1 MMTTSIDSKSINN
14 THSSLLVSHF
24 MHYGLVTCPS
34 DTLIRNVIQRFN
46 EQKIGSI
53 LVEDNQEII
62 GIWTRTDFV
71 KLDITQPDILSQPI
85 KMVMNSPVCRIHQD
99 ELISS
104 ATFLFHKMKI
114 RHLLVVDQSGEG
126 VGVLSELDLV
136 NAKQSDS
143 FLDGILLKELISGH
157 LNWVMADAKL
167 ADVMSI
173 MASKSVDALV
183 VKDENAQGLIS
194 VRDLLKH
201 FAEEGELGQLPV
213 RELASWPLKSVS
225 ELQSLANVRRLMIE
239 NNIHHLGVEKA
250 SGELVGLISF
260 SELLQHIEENF
271 HYHASKS
278 IKEKEQRIL
287 EAETLYR
294 DLLTMS
300 SDGIL
305 IHQNHK
311 IAFANQEMMRMLGY
325 DEKTLLSLT
334 LEAIIPNK
342 NRQEILACMD
352 DNDHHH
358 PSTSMHELL
367 CQDGR
372 LCQVQMTHKPI
383 TYHAEPAHLIVV
395 SDLTFL
401 AENERFQMLTRSVF
415 DNAGEGI
422 VVTDVE
428 NRFVLVNKKFEE
440 ITGYVFSEVVGK
452 NPVLLSSGQ
461 HNRAFYETMW
471 QTLKQDGVWQGEI
484 WNRKKDGTV
493 YPEWLTINEVRDKAG
508 RLIHYVGLMNDLSQ
522 QKATEQEINRLS
534 FYDILTGLPN
544 VSLFK
549 NRLQQAI
556 NKSRNETKQVALL
569 IVDIAR
575 FKTINDAVGYEYGD
589 QLLKNVSLRLNQMLD
604 SEDSVARLGADNFLI
619 LLESIVHKNEV
630 SEFAERLLTLFKA
643 PFDIGRQHHVLDVKV
658 GIAISSQDGDQALDL
673 MKSADEALFEAKKAP
688 HSQYAYHT
696 SALTESTTE
705 VFYFENALRKAVD
718 QGQLVAY
725 YQPQVA
731 LESGDI
737 IGAEALVR
745 WIHPDLGVVMP
756 NKFIDI
762 AESTGLIIPLGR
774 TMLLQACQQWFK
786 WHDQGLSLQRISV
799 NVSTVQLTHPGF
811 VETVA
816 EVLQLTGLDA
826 KVLELEVTESFLLQ
840 NEQAGIDMLHQLKEL
855 CVKLAMDDFGTGFSS
870 LSYLKK
876 LPLDQLKIDQ
886 SFISSLPDDK
896 EDIAIV
902 DAIIAVGN
910 AVGVEVIAEG
920 VENLTQV
927 AYLLEKGCRLGQ
939 GYCYS
944 RPIDA
949 AAFFAWTEN
958 HLKPSLK

>member
-452 NPVLLSSGQ
+452 NPALLS
-461 HNRAFYETMW
+461 
-471 QTLKQDGVWQGEI
+471 
-484 WNRKKDGTV
+484 
-493 YPEWLTINEVRDKAG
+493 
-508 RLIHYVGLMNDLSQ
+508 
-522 QKATEQEINRLS
+522 
-534 FYDILTGLPN
+534 
-544 VSLFK
+544 
-549 NRLQQAI
+549 
-556 NKSRNETKQVALL
+556 
-569 IVDIAR
+569 
-575 FKTINDAVGYEYGD
+575 
-589 QLLKNVSLRLNQMLD
+589 
-604 SEDSVARLGADNFLI
+604 
-619 LLESIVHKNEV
+619 
-630 SEFAERLLTLFKA
+630 
-643 PFDIGRQHHVLDVKV
+643 
-658 GIAISSQDGDQALDL
+658 
-673 MKSADEALFEAKKAP
+673 
-688 HSQYAYHT
+688 
-696 SALTESTTE
+696 
-705 VFYFENALRKAVD
+705 
-718 QGQLVAY
+718 
-725 YQPQVA
+725 
-731 LESGDI
+731 
-737 IGAEALVR
+737 
-745 WIHPDLGVVMP
+745 
-756 NKFIDI
+756 
-762 AESTGLIIPLGR
+762 
-774 TMLLQACQQWFK
+774 
-786 WHDQGLSLQRISV
+786 
-799 NVSTVQLTHPGF
+799 
-811 VETVA
+811 
-816 EVLQLTGLDA
+816 
-826 KVLELEVTESFLLQ
+826 
-840 NEQAGIDMLHQLKEL
+840 
-855 CVKLAMDDFGTGFSS
+855 
-870 LSYLKK
+870 
-876 LPLDQLKIDQ
+876 
-886 SFISSLPDDK
+886 
-896 EDIAIV
+896 
-902 DAIIAVGN
+902 
-910 AVGVEVIAEG
+910 
-920 VENLTQV
+920 
-927 AYLLEKGCRLGQ
+927 
-939 GYCYS
+939 
-944 RPIDA
+944 
-949 AAFFAWTEN
+949 
-958 HLKPSLK
+958 

>member
-1 MMTTSIDSKSINN
+1 MIKSPTSSLQGSQDIS
-14 THSSLLVSHF
+14 HMPLLVSHF
-24 MHYGLVTCPS
+24 MHYGLVTCSS
-34 DTLIRNVIQRFN
+34 DTLIKTVIQQFTQ
-46 EQKIGSI
+46 QKIGSI
-53 LVEDNQEII
+53 LIEEDQEIV

-71 KLDITQPDILSQPI
+71 KLDITQPDILFQPI
-85 KMVMNSPVCRIHQD
+85 KEVMNSPVCRIHQD

-104 ATFLFHKMKI
+104 ATYLFHKMKI
-114 RHLLVVDQSGEG
+114 RHLLVVDNSGEG

-136 NAKQSDS
+136 NAKQSES
-143 FLDGILLKELISGH
+143 FLDGILLKELMSGH
-157 LNWVMADAKL
+157 LNWVMADAAL
-167 ADVMSI
+167 PDVMAV
-173 MASKSVDALV
+173 MANKSVDALV
-183 VKDENAQGLIS
+183 VKDEDAHGLIS

-201 FAEEGELGQLPV
+201 FAEEVESSSVSV
-213 RELASWPLKSVS
+213 RELATWPLKSVS

-239 NNIHHLGVEKA
+239 NNIHHLGVETA
-250 SGELVGLISF
+250 TGELVGLISF

-271 HYHASKS
+271 HYHASRS
-278 IKEKEQRIL
+278 IKEKEHRIL

-294 DLLTMS
+294 DLLSMS

-311 IAFANQEMMRMLGY
+311 IAFANQEIIRMLGY
-325 DEKTLLSLT
+325 EEKTLLSLT
-334 LEAIIPNK
+334 LEAIIPHQ
-342 NRQEILACMD
+342 NREEILACMD
-352 DNDHHH
+352 DNDRHH
-358 PSTSMHELL
+358 PTTSMHELL
-367 CQDGR
+367 CHDGR
-372 LCQVQMTHKPI
+372 LFQVQMTHKPI
-383 TYHAEPAHLIVV
+383 TYHAEPAHLIVIN
-395 SDLTFL
+395 DLTFL

-440 ITGYVFSEVVGK
+440 ITGYRFSEVVGK
-452 NPVLLSSGQ
+452 NPSILSSGQ
-461 HNRAFYETMW
+461 HNQAFYEDMW
-471 QTLKQDGVWQGEI
+471 QTLKQEGVWQGEI
-484 WNRKKDGTV
+484 WNRKKDGTI
-493 YPEWLTINEVRDKAG
+493 YPEWLTINEVRSNAG
-508 RLIHYVGLMNDLSQ
+508 RVIHYVGLMNDLSQ

-556 NKSRNETKQVALL
+556 KKTRSETKQVALL

-589 QLLKNVSLRLNQMLD
+589 QLLKNVAMRLNKMLD

-619 LLESIVHKNEV
+619 LLESILHKNEV
-630 SEFAERLLTLFKA
+630 SEFAEQLLSLFKT
-643 PFDIGRQHHVLDVKV
+643 PFEIGNQSHVLDVKV
-658 GIAISSQDGDQALDL
+658 GIAMSSQDGDQALDL

-696 SALTESTTE
+696 TALTESTTE
-705 VFYFENALRKAVD
+705 VFYYENALRKAID
-718 QGQLVAY
+718 QKQLVAY
-725 YQPQVA
+725 YQPQIAFDTGEVV
-731 LESGDI
+731 
-737 IGAEALVR
+737 GAEALVR
-745 WIHPDLGVVMP
+745 WRHPELGLVMP

-774 TMLLQACQQWFK
+774 DMILQACQQWFDWK
-786 WHDQGLSLQRISV
+786 SQGLVLQRISV
-799 NVSTVQLTHPGF
+799 NVSTVQLMHPGF
-811 VETVA
+811 VSTVA
-816 EVLQLTGLDA
+816 EVLHLTGLKA
-826 KVLELEVTESFLLQ
+826 EVLELEVTESFLLQ
-840 NEQAGIDMLHQLKEL
+840 NEQAGIEMLHQLKEL
-855 CVKLAMDDFGTGFSS
+855 GVKLAMDDFGTGFSS

-886 SFISSLPDDK
+886 SFIRSLPDDK

-920 VENLTQV
+920 VEKQRQV
-927 AYLLEKGCRLGQ
+927 AYLQQKGCQLGQ

-944 RPIDA
+944 PPLEA
-949 AAFFAWTEN
+949 KAFIAWCQN
-958 HLKPSLK
+958 HLESS

>member
-1 MMTTSIDSKSINN
+1 MKNTPKLTNPTQDSPHIP
-14 THSSLLVSHF
+14 LLVSNF
-24 MHYGLVTCPS
+24 MHYGLLTCTP
-34 DTLIRNVIQRFN
+34 DTLIKIVIQRFN

-53 LVEDNQEII
+53 LIKEDQEII
-62 GIWTRTDFV
+62 GIWTRTDFI
-71 KLDITQPDILSQPI
+71 KLDITQPHILQQPI
-85 KMVMNSPVCRIHQD
+85 KNVMNSPVSRIHQD

-104 ATFLFHKMKI
+104 ATYLFHKLKI
-114 RHLLVVDQSGEG
+114 HHLLVVDNNGEG

-136 NAKQSDS
+136 NAKLSES
-143 FLDGILLKELISGH
+143 FLDGIFLKELISGH

-167 ADVMSI
+167 PDVMDV
-173 MASKSVDALV
+173 MAKQSVDALV
-183 VKDENAQGLIS
+183 VKDGDAQGLIS
-194 VRDLLKH
+194 VRDLLRY
-201 FAEEGELGQLPV
+201 FAEHGDYAQQSA
-213 RELASWPLKSVS
+213 RELASWPLKTVS
-225 ELQSLANVRRLMIE
+225 ELQSLSNVRRLMIDSS
-239 NNIHHLGVEKA
+239 IHHLGVEST
-250 SGELVGLISF
+250 SGELAGLISF

-271 HYHASKS
+271 HYHVSKS
-278 IKEKEQRIL
+278 IKEKEHRIL
-287 EAETLYR
+287 EAEALYR

-311 IAFANQEMMRMLGY
+311 IAFANQEIIRMLGY
-325 DEKTLLSLT
+325 DEATLLSLT

-342 NRQEILACMD
+342 NRHEILACMD
-352 DNDHHH
+352 DNDLHH
-358 PSTSMHELL
+358 PSTSLDELL
-367 CQDGR
+367 CEDGR
-372 LCQVQMTHKPI
+372 LCQVKMTHKPI
-383 TYHAEPAHLIVV
+383 TYHAEPAHLIVIN
-395 SDLTFL
+395 DLTLL
-401 AENERFQMLTRSVF
+401 AEKERFQILTRSVF

-428 NRFVLVNKKFEE
+428 NRFVLVNKKFED
-440 ITGYVFSEVVGK
+440 ITGYAFSEVVGK
-452 NPVLLSSGQ
+452 NPAILSSGQ
-461 HNRAFYETMW
+461 QSQSFYDELW
-471 QTLKQDGVWQGEI
+471 QTLNQEGVWQGEI

-493 YPEWLTINEVRDKAG
+493 YPEWLTINEVRNKSG
-508 RLIHYVGLMNDLSQ
+508 KVIHYVGLMNDLSQ

-556 NKSRNETKQVALL
+556 NKSRHEAKQVALL

-575 FKTINDAVGYEYGD
+575 FKVINDAVGYEHGD
-589 QLLKNVSLRLNQMLD
+589 QLLKNVAMRLNKMLD
-604 SEDSVARLGADNFLI
+604 SEDTVARLGADNFLI
-619 LLESIVHKNEV
+619 LLDSVFHKNDV
-630 SEFAERLLTLFKA
+630 SAFADQLLELFIA
-643 PFDIGRQHHVLDVKV
+643 PFEIGSQNHVLDIKV
-658 GIAISSQDGDQALDL
+658 GIALSSQDGENALDL

-705 VFYFENALRKAVD
+705 VFYYENALRKAIE
-718 QGQLVAY
+718 QNQLVAY
-725 YQPQVA
+725 YQPQIVFDTG
-731 LESGDI
+731 EVV
-737 IGAEALVR
+737 GAEALVR
-745 WIHPDLGVVMP
+745 WLHPELGLVMP

-774 TMLLQACQQWFK
+774 AMLLQACQQWFE
-786 WHDQGLSLQRISV
+786 WHARGLSLQRISV
-799 NVSTVQLTHPGF
+799 NVSTVQLIHPGF

-816 EVLQLTGLDA
+816 EVLRETGLDA

-840 NEQAGIDMLHQLKEL
+840 NEQAGIDKLYQLKAL
-855 CVKLAMDDFGTGFSS
+855 GIKLSMDDFGTGFSS

-886 SFISSLPDDK
+886 SFIRSLPDEK

-920 VENLTQV
+920 VEQQRQV
-927 AYLLEKGCRLGQ
+927 DYLQQKGCRFGQ

-944 RPIDA
+944 KPLA
-949 AAFFAWTEN
+949 ANVFFAWCQN
-958 HLKPSLK
+958 HLNPK

>member
-1 MMTTSIDSKSINN
+1 MTKSSAPNQQRS
-14 THSSLLVSHF
+14 TDVAYMPLLVSHF
-24 MHYGLVTCPS
+24 MHYGLVTCRS
-34 DTLIRNVIQRFN
+34 DTLIKSVIQRFN
-46 EQKIGSI
+46 QHKIGSI
-53 LVEDNQEII
+53 LVEENQEIV

-71 KLDITQPDILSQPI
+71 KLDMTQPGILNQPI
-85 KMVMNSPVCRIHQD
+85 KKVMNSPVCRIHQD

-104 ATFLFHKMKI
+104 ATYLFHKMKI
-114 RHLLVVDQSGEG
+114 RHLLVVDSSGDG

-136 NAKQSDS
+136 NAKQSES

-157 LNWVMADAKL
+157 LHWVMADASL
-167 ADVMSI
+167 PEAMAV
-173 MASKSVDALV
+173 MASQSVDALV
-183 VKDENAQGLIS
+183 VKDGNDHGLIS
-194 VRDLLKH
+194 VRDLLKY
-201 FAEEGELGQLPV
+201 FAEADALPQQSV
-213 RELASWPLKSVS
+213 RDLTSWPLKSVS
-225 ELQSLANVRRLMIE
+225 ELQSLSNVRRLMIE
-239 NNIHHLGVEKA
+239 SNIHHLGVKTEK
-250 SGELVGLISF
+250 GELVGLISF

-271 HYHASKS
+271 HYHASRS
-278 IKEKEQRIL
+278 IKEKEFRIL

-311 IAFANQEMMRMLGY
+311 IAFANQEIIRMLGY
-325 DEKTLLSLT
+325 DEKALLSMT
-334 LEAIIPNK
+334 LEAIIPEQH
-342 NRQEILACMD
+342 RAEILAYM
-352 DNDHHH
+352 NDKDRNH
-358 PSTSMHELL
+358 PTTSMHELL
-367 CQDGR
+367 CHDGR

-383 TYHAEPAHLIVV
+383 TYHAEPAHLIVIN
-395 SDLTFL
+395 DLTYV

-428 NRFVLVNKKFEE
+428 NRFVLVNKKFED
-440 ITGYVFSEVVGK
+440 ITGYSFSEVVGK
-452 NPVLLSSGQ
+452 NPSILSSGQ
-461 HNRAFYETMW
+461 HDETFYEDMW
-471 QTLKQDGVWQGEI
+471 QTLKAEGVWQGEI

-493 YPEWLTINEVRDKAG
+493 YPEWLTINEVRSRAG
-508 RLIHYVGLMNDLSQ
+508 HVIHYVGLMNDLSQ

-556 NKSRNETKQVALL
+556 KKSRHEAKQAALL

-589 QLLKNVSLRLNQMLD
+589 QLLKNVAMRLNKMLE

-619 LLESIVHKNEV
+619 LLESVLHKNEV
-630 SEFAERLLTLFKA
+630 SEFAEQLLTLFKT
-643 PFDIGRQHHVLDVKV
+643 PFEIGNQHHVLDVKV
-658 GIAISSQDGDQALDL
+658 GIALSSQDGDQALDL

-696 SALTESTTE
+696 NALTESTTE
-705 VFYFENALRKAVD
+705 VFYYENALRKAID
-718 QGQLVAY
+718 QKQLVAF
-725 YQPQVA
+725 YQPQIAFDTGEV
-731 LESGDI
+731 

-745 WIHPDLGVVMP
+745 WRHPELGLVMP
-756 NKFIDI
+756 YKFIDI

-774 TMLLQACQQWFK
+774 DMLLQACQQWFS
-786 WHDQGLSLQRISV
+786 WQSQGVSLQRISV
-799 NVSTVQLTHPGF
+799 NVSTVQLMHPGF
-811 VETVA
+811 VSTVA
-816 EVLQLTGLDA
+816 EVLHSTGLKA
-826 KVLELEVTESFLLQ
+826 EVLELEVTESFLLQ
-840 NEQAGIDMLHQLKEL
+840 NEQAGIEMLHQLKEL
-855 CVKLAMDDFGTGFSS
+855 GVKLSMDDFGTGFSS

-886 SFISSLPDDK
+886 SFIRSLPDDK

-920 VENLTQV
+920 VEQQRQV
-927 AYLLEKGCRLGQ
+927 AYLQQKGCQLGQ

-944 RPIDA
+944 PPLDA
-949 AAFFAWTEN
+949 DAFFEWCQD
-958 HLKPSLK
+958 HIRSS